1 MPCLLKSPVILG
13 IDLMLND
20 HFLKFKQTLINL
32 PRRTLSAVVLV
43 YRYTFGVM
51 IPPRCRYYPSCSQYA
66 LEALKGHGAIKGAVL
81 AGWRILRCNPFSL
94 GGLDSV
100 PDRFHIKCCGRAW
113 PRYE

>member
-1 MPCLLKSPVILG
+1 MFSFDWAALKGLRVRLV
-13 IDLMLND
+13 
-20 HFLKFKQTLINL
+20 NL
-32 PRRTLSAVVLV
+32 PRQLLSGLV
-43 YRYTFGVM
+43 ILYRYTIGVM

-66 LEALKGHGAIKGAVL
+66 LEALKGHGAFKGAVL